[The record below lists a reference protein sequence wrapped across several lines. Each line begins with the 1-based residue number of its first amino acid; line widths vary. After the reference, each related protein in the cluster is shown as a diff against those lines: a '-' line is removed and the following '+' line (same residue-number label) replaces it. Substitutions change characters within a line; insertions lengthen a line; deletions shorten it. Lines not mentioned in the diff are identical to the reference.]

1 MKKILFLTG
10 TRADYGKMKPL
21 MCAVE
26 ESKEF
31 ECHIFVTGMHTLQE
45 FGNTQ
50 FEIIQDHFTNI
61 HIYMNQ
67 IIEEPMDLV
76 LANTI
81 NGFSRY
87 IRELRPDMIVIH
99 GDRVEALAG
108 AICGALNN
116 ILVAHIEGGELSG
129 TIDESIR
136 HSISKLAHVHFVSNE
151 DAKRRLIQMGEQ
163 ENTIFVIGSPD
174 IDLIMNK
181 SSLDYKQIMER
192 YEIPFSDYAILMYHP
207 VTTELHYL
215 RENVHSLVDAVL
227 ESNLNYI
234 VINPNN
240 DNGYH
245 IILEEYQRLNGCE
258 RIKRYPSIRFEFFIE
273 LMRHAQLL
281 LGNSSAG
288 IHEAPVIGLSSVN
301 IGSRQKNRFQYDTII
316 NVKEGKTDILE
327 GIKVAKALDKQKST
341 TYFGNG
347 NSKQLF
353 FEAIQGTQI
362 WEIARQKIFVDINI

>member
-1 MKKILFLTG
+1 
-10 TRADYGKMKPL
+10 
-21 MCAVE
+21 
-26 ESKEF
+26 
-31 ECHIFVTGMHTLQE
+31 
-45 FGNTQ
+45 
-50 FEIIQDHFTNI
+50 
-61 HIYMNQ
+61 
-67 IIEEPMDLV
+67 
-76 LANTI
+76 
-81 NGFSRY
+81 
-87 IRELRPDMIVIH
+87 
-99 GDRVEALAG
+99 
-108 AICGALNN
+108 
-116 ILVAHIEGGELSG
+116 
-129 TIDESIR
+129 
-136 HSISKLAHVHFVSNE
+136 
-151 DAKRRLIQMGEQ
+151 MGEQ